1 MSLFFENEI
10 NKVKKNTD
18 RSGLK
23 NLTSQDPRN
32 KEDWSNK
39 SFDVFSQRFKRDA
52 GNRPDSWWYK
62 G

>member
-1 MSLFFENEI
+1 MSLFFEDEI
-10 NKVKKNTD
+10 NKVKRNID
-18 RSGLK
+18 RSSLE

-32 KEDWSNK
+32 KEGWSSRNR
-39 SFDVFSQRFKRDA
+39 STFSQRFKRDA